1 MRHTIKPFPARRIA
15 LCALLLAP
23 LAGSVARA
31 GVVDNPSLRAMGIV
45 IIWGADAAGSAGAA
59 PVVSDFVIDTGTGNT
74 ATSSG
79 DLDLIAGDVHT
90 VVTGTLT
97 PVAAAGTGANGS
109 PLRLRIPGPDIITD
123 SENDGVLDARDTFDA
138 FTINN
143 NADVDTFRAEIWS
156 SFYVAS
162 NTAFSIDAQAA
173 PTGPTTPA
181 EFNNIRLRVRVTP
194 NGNDGLAFGSAAQF
208 PHSTGATGGGV
219 PNNRRLSNYETP
231 ARVFRGNQATALTRG
246 SIADQSVRFDLR
258 YRFNTGTYDLS
269 EGVIDAAAEV
279 TYTVYVP

>member
-1 MRHTIKPFPARRIA
+1 MLVAFVAPIASARMVD
-15 LCALLLAP
+15 AP
-23 LAGSVARA
+23 T
-31 GVVDNPSLRAMGIV
+31 LRAMGIV
-45 IIWGADAAGSAGAA
+45 IVWGADAAGTSGNA
-59 PVVSDFVIDTGTGNT
+59 PVVSDFVIDTGTGNN
-74 ATSSG
+74 AASSG
-79 DLDLIAGDVHT
+79 DIDLIGGDVHT

-109 PLRLRIPGPDIITD
+109 PFRLRIPGPDIVTD
-123 SENDGVLDARDTFDA
+123 SQTDGVLDARDTFDA

-143 NADVDTFRAEIWS
+143 NAGIDTFRAEISS

-173 PTGPTTPA
+173 PTGTTTPT
-181 EFNNIRLRVRVTP
+181 EFNEIRLRIRVTP
-194 NGNDGLAFGSAAQF
+194 SGNDGLAFGSAAQF
-208 PHSTGATGGGV
+208 PHSTGAAGGGV
-219 PNNRRLSNYETP
+219 PNNRRLSNFETP

-246 SIADQSVRFDLR
+246 SIAEQSVRFDLR
-258 YRFNTGTYDLS
+258 YRFNTGVYDLS